1 MASVRR
7 CEEWHNLSV
16 NVRDDCRERRR
27 NAGHSMREKMVL
39 LTRTASETDPIAFL
53 RSFYK
58 GEQQLHGY
66 DAEGSDSNHCSDCA
80 CAPGVRQKHRTLG
93 RRTKRPNKRSADRLQ
108 TETRGICSRTVLQR
122 RVGLSLHLCTA
133 ADTLISALRK
143 EWLT

>member
-16 NVRDDCRERRR
+16 NVGDDCRERRR

-39 LTRTASETDPIAFL
+39 LTRTASETAPIAFL

-66 DAEGSDSNHCSDCA
+66 DAEGSDSNHAAIVHVLRGCDRNTGHWEDA
-80 CAPGVRQKHRTLG
+80 QK
-93 RRTKRPNKRSADRLQ
+93 D
-108 TETRGICSRTVLQR
+108 
-122 RVGLSLHLCTA
+122 
-133 ADTLISALRK
+133 
-143 EWLT
+143 